1 MRWNATLHP
10 LRVMREDA
18 AIDLMLKE
26 GFASI
31 DRVVADPL
39 RFKLRLGIGEE
50 AYASLRLKN
59 KVLKVWDIG
68 SWGGTGAAVASS
80 KIVASTFFAPTGF
93 MALIGLGTAVTPIGW
108 VLAAAVTSAGAYYGV
123 TRLFGRYAGSRVD
136 TIPKFINTPID
147 VLGAAVLD
155 LMGGLAIRVAAIDGD
170 IDDRE
175 IETIVDHFVADW
187 GMDRAYV
194 EQALVVLQTNISKAT
209 IKELASQ
216 LAKFQIANPDCNA
229 TAMAATL
236 TAFLRDIA
244 IADGRI
250 DEREDL
256 AIDAIAVVMA
266 QSEPGTIARLG
277 YGASRAWSATSDAVA
292 AVARA
297 VPDKFRNLN
306 PLGGKQ
312 TKTGGGD
319 A

>member
-1 MRWNATLHP
+1 
-10 LRVMREDA
+10 MRESDA
-18 AIDLMLKE
+18 SDLTLKE

-31 DRVVADPL
+31 DRVVADPV

-59 KVLKVWDIG
+59 NILKVWDIG

-80 KIVASTFFAPTGF
+80 KVVASTFFAPTGF
-93 MALIGLGTAVTPIGW
+93 MALLGLGTAATPVGW
-108 VLAAAVTSAGAYYGV
+108 VVAAAVTSAGAYYGV

-147 VLGAAVLD
+147 VLGAALLD

-170 IDDRE
+170 IDERE

-187 GMDRAYV
+187 GIDRDYV
-194 EQALVVLQTNISKAT
+194 EQALSVFRANIAKAT
-209 IKELASQ
+209 IKELAGE
-216 LAKFQIANPDCNA
+216 LARFQIANPDCNA
-229 TAMAATL
+229 TAMSGTL

-244 IADGRI
+244 MADGRL

-256 AIDAIAVVMA
+256 AIDAIVAVMA
-266 QSEPGTIARLG
+266 QSQAGTIARLG
-277 YGASRAWSATSDAVA
+277 DGASRVWSATADAVT
-292 AVARA
+292 AVAQA
-297 VPDKFRNLN
+297 VPDKLKNINRLSGKSKKAGS
-306 PLGGKQ
+306 GG
-312 TKTGGGD
+312 